1 MLETAWKVHFPL
13 IIHFSLVTWNRCCLY
28 CGVLWFQTP
37 LPGSSA
43 GTVPSAASSSTPETA
58 AIPAGKEIWVCFLS
72 LARSKLRLCSANHR
86 AGYFINLACECDWLS
101 IVGRFW
107 ETVSQKRC
115 YNVTP
120 SLIGW
125 APEWH
130 KIFFGLHT
138 FLRQQIGLQVAY
150 DKIVLTAS
158 ILYNNHANFGLR
170 GPLFIHKRYRVSL
183 AEAKIGLHI
192 CIIIKENMAST
203 SGVLFTHDK
212 SMEHNC
218 RLANFWKL
226 FGVVLFAA
234 TWYICIAAQVFP
246 CYVESVYSKKVFF
259 FMFYIKH

>member
-1 MLETAWKVHFPL
+1 MEQKW
-13 IIHFSLVTWNRCCLY
+13 
-28 CGVLWFQTP
+28 
-37 LPGSSA
+37 
-43 GTVPSAASSSTPETA
+43 PSQA
-58 AIPAGKEIWVCFLS
+58 
-72 LARSKLRLCSANHR
+72 
-86 AGYFINLACECDWLS
+86 
-101 IVGRFW
+101 
-107 ETVSQKRC
+107 
-115 YNVTP
+115 
-120 SLIGW
+120 
-125 APEWH
+125 EWH

-183 AEAKIGLHI
+183 AEANIGLHI

-246 CYVESVYSKKVFF
+246 CYVESIYSKKVFF
-259 FMFYIKH
+259 LCFISNIRRNSGVISCWAV